1 MFLFLFIDK
10 LKYLV
15 VMILYICSRSLFHE
29 NNWNNILS
37 SVEKYSIYVINTS
50 KRKIEFR
57 PEYQLYSLYYF
68 SLYNNNSNK
77 MGNENSDAAT
87 AASLRNF
94 PMQKYLNQGL
104 NQQQILKIKEAFD
117 AYHPVNG

>member
-1 MFLFLFIDK
+1 M
-10 LKYLV
+10 
-15 VMILYICSRSLFHE
+15 
-29 NNWNNILS
+29 S
-37 SVEKYSIYVINTS
+37 SDQNTN
-50 KRKIEFR
+50 
-57 PEYQLYSLYYF
+57 YSLYYF

>member
-1 MFLFLFIDK
+1 
-10 LKYLV
+10 
-15 VMILYICSRSLFHE
+15 
-29 NNWNNILS
+29 
-37 SVEKYSIYVINTS
+37 
-50 KRKIEFR
+50 
-57 PEYQLYSLYYF
+57 
-68 SLYNNNSNK
+68 